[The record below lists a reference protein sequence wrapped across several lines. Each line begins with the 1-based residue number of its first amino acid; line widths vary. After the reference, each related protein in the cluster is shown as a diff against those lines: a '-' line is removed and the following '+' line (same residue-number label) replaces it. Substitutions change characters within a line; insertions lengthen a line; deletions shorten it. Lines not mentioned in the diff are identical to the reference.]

1 MVFHITF
8 MLALFHDKKCCNCI
22 NLFPCIL
29 WDLFVSGLALSWW
42 RLLKTVKFATCLR
55 LTYEWTT
62 HKRSHKK
69 HMLEVEEWS
78 AKLYFA
84 SYFATWLTR
93 KWPAK
98 LSVWMI
104 LSMTLI
110 PFTHTICTLISHKII
125 RRIFKRKPKKGFYNT
140 HILKIELLI
149 LNREIL
155 RSLFSFPSSIVIP

>member
-8 MLALFHDKKCCNCI
+8 VLALFHDKKCCNCI

-69 HMLEVEEWS
+69 HMLEVEESS
-78 AKLYFA
+78 ARLHFA
-84 SYFATWLTR
+84 SHFATQAMLQVTHETLCPDDF
-93 KWPAK
+93 KCDSYILHPYYIYPHYPQ
-98 LSVWMI
+98 SV
-104 LSMTLI
+104 
-110 PFTHTICTLISHKII
+110 
-125 RRIFKRKPKKGFYNT
+125 RRLFRRKP
-140 HILKIELLI
+140 
-149 LNREIL
+149 
-155 RSLFSFPSSIVIP
+155 